1 MDSKR
6 LPGSLKVA
14 ILLQSLGREAA
25 GQILSSLTNS
35 ERTVVEGHLSQ
46 MGTVAP
52 ELVEKVAKEFLE
64 MAGGR
69 VVPQIGDGQNPMEQP
84 VKYLNEGSQPS
95 SLKVLHSLEPDDLFS
110 LIKAEHPQILAVI
123 LVHLKVEAAGQILA
137 KLPEDIRSDVALR
150 IAGLEKVS
158 SEMIEE
164 INRAFEGVLKD
175 EKSSKTHTTGGIGN
189 LAEMLNQMDGAVAQA
204 ICDGIEETHPELAS
218 KIRQQMYAFDDL
230 IQLIDDRGLQSFLRN
245 VQTQELAMA
254 LKAACEEVKER
265 IFGNMSERAA
275 AMLREE
281 IESMGLV
288 RVKEVEDAQQMI
300 SKIIQDMEQKGE
312 LIIRGRGGEEFI

>member
-14 ILLQSLGREAA
+14 ILLQSLGREVS
-25 GQILSSLTNS
+25 GQILASLTNS
-35 ERTVVEGHLSQ
+35 ERTLVEGHLSQ

-69 VVPQIGDGQNPMEQP
+69 VVPQIGAGRNPMERAP
-84 VKYLNEGSQPS
+84 KHLDEGSQPS
-95 SLKVLHSLEPDDLFS
+95 GLKALQSLEPDDLFD
-110 LIKAEHPQILAVI
+110 LIRSEHPQILAVI
-123 LVHLKVEAAGQILA
+123 LVHLNVEAASQILA
-137 KLPEDIRSDVALR
+137 RLPEDIRSDVALR
-150 IAGLEKVS
+150 IASLEKVS

-164 INRAFEGVLKD
+164 INRVFEGVLKD
-175 EKSSKTHTTGGIGN
+175 EESSKTHTTGGIGS
-189 LAEMLNQMDGAVAQA
+189 LAEMLNQMDGTAAQA
-204 ICDGIEETHPELAS
+204 ICEGVEESDPELAS
-218 KIRQQMYAFDDL
+218 KIRQQMYVFDDL
-230 IQLIDDRGLQSFLRN
+230 IQLIDDRGLQNFLRN

-254 LKAACEEVKER
+254 LKAAREDVKEK

-281 IESMGLV
+281 IESMGPV

-312 LIIRGRGGEEFI
+312 LIIRGRGGEQFI